1 MSLPLNIFTT
11 TQAAILIG
19 IAALLGAVMGSF
31 INCLAWRVANGESVL
46 KGRSH
51 CTSCGHVL
59 GVLDLVPIVSWLA
72 LRGRCRHCGQRVSP
86 RYVVVE
92 ALMAVLFVALL
103 VVYGVGVPWLAYAAL
118 ACILMGAAL
127 VDLDTF
133 TIPNGFVVAAIVV
146 WLLLMAASVAG
157 AVAWPL
163 VPDGARIA
171 SSSAAVDVLMAG
183 GTPEEA
189 VSMFGVGSMFV
200 PLVGA
205 GWLAGLL
212 DGLAGAVLVGGGILL
227 FSLAFDAVTGKT
239 SLGGGD
245 VKLLLAVGLFLGVA
259 MSLLSLLV
267 ACVLGLVF
275 AAIRLR
281 SPQGEA
287 GAQDGGDGSP
297 GAKAFPFGPAIAA
310 AAMLTVLGGPFV
322 LTWYV
327 GLF

>member
-1 MSLPLNIFTT
+1 MSLPLNILTT

-59 GVLDLVPIVSWLA
+59 GALDLVPIVSWLA

-103 VVYGVGVPWLAYAAL
+103 VVYGAGVPWLAYAAL
-118 ACILMGAAL
+118 ACILIGAAL

-146 WLLLMAASVAG
+146 WLLMMAASVAG

-163 VPDGARIA
+163 VPDGARVA

-183 GTPEEA
+183 VAPEEA
-189 VSMFGVGSMFV
+189 VSMFGVGSMFA

-245 VKLLLAVGLFLGVA
+245 VKLLFAVGLFLGVA
-259 MSLLSLLV
+259 MSLLNLLV

-275 AAIRLR
+275 AAVRLR
-281 SPQGEA
+281 TPQGGA
-287 GAQDGGDGSP
+287 GAQDGGGGSP